1 MIQGIWSQFVDYL
14 SNSQEVSNR
23 LIGERLEKTN
33 LKGPNCFLKIGKYM
47 NGSWLILSEWFIF
60 VTGISFLY
68 KITLVWQS
76 IRTKSNNLFPF
87 KLLPRYFK
95 YKLFIA
101 VCKDVC
107 KETKVMIL
115 SWSMKIAAVRLP
127 HCPEEADLF
136 IPAAFRPESSIKAEP
151 VCGGIQLGT
160 KPLIAEMCKLQT
172 TVQLM
177 ALVGLANPRV
187 GIFEVQFSVISEC
200 VSPHH

>member
-1 MIQGIWSQFVDYL
+1 MAPDWSCLNGLFL
-14 SNSQEVSNR
+14 WQESVSCIR
-23 LIGERLEKTN
+23 
-33 LKGPNCFLKIGKYM
+33 
-47 NGSWLILSEWFIF
+47 S
-60 VTGISFLY
+60 V
-68 KITLVWQS
+68 TLVWQS

-107 KETKVMIL
+107 RETKVMIL

-136 IPAAFRPESSIKAEP
+136 FPAAFRPESSIKAEP
-151 VCGGIQLGT
+151 ACGGIQLGT